1 MARWPTYKRADVL
14 TETVRRSPE
23 LEAIARRWLHAMLS
37 QRLKTAVSL
46 FSQSDALTYIGSDEN
61 EYWAGDA
68 LRLGYVAHLREAN
81 PAVTSNLEVEAWEGG
96 AFGWARL
103 RVQVQFED
111 AERPIYLRQT
121 LVFLL
126 EEGIWKVVHLHNSNP
141 VPNIEAFGYAHRAF
155 DALLATI
162 DESDLRLGKSGSA
175 TVMFTDIVGSS
186 ALAEAIGDVRWA
198 AIVALHVKTI
208 EALLEQHAGRLVKT
222 MGDGTMSTFT
232 AAGQALRAAMAVQ
245 RSMDEM
251 VGEPRI
257 SLRVGLNTGDIVQ
270 AGDDFIGT
278 VVNKA
283 ARIAAAAQPGEIRVS
298 DATKAMVG
306 NAVDYTFTA
315 PATVQLKGLVGDHT
329 LYRLEWRT

>member
-1 MARWPTYKRADVL
+1 
-14 TETVRRSPE
+14 
-23 LEAIARRWLHAMLS
+23 MLS

-329 LYRLEWRT
+329 LYRLDWRT